1 VTLQERS
8 VVGFGTWFEGQQRAL
23 KFDFGGRGMQ
33 TIGNTENAA
42 ESRDVRRLMKQAGK
56 LGEDAMKQTHGRT
69 RSRRVIGNV
78 KLILVL
84 LSIFLPASFLAAQQV
99 QEFTGRVTDP
109 SGAVLAKAMVI
120 AHNVD
125 SGVDTSTTTTSTGN
139 YTIPYLIPGHY
150 SISAT
155 APGFETGVRTGLT
168 LQVDQA
174 ATVNFAL
181 KVGSTTETVTVNA
194 DSLLD
199 AAKADNGVVIENT
212 RVTELPLNGRN
223 VGMLAVLAPGALF
236 EGDSEYVKGGVK
248 PDQWGGVKVDR

>member
-1 VTLQERS
+1 
-8 VVGFGTWFEGQQRAL
+8 
-23 KFDFGGRGMQ
+23 
-33 TIGNTENAA
+33 
-42 ESRDVRRLMKQAGK
+42 
-56 LGEDAMKQTHGRT
+56 MKQTHGRT

-199 AAKADNGVVIENT
+199 TAKADNGVVVENA

-248 PDQWGGVKVDR
+248 PDQWGGVKLDQQRAWKLLDLRGVWRLERSGRRHTPRGGLRRGGWVAGAAVRGWRDRACACSA